1 MFDLKPKERGVA
13 LLVVLATILV
23 VVILANIVLNIMVS
37 QSRFTHHKVNRIQ
50 AEYAAWA
57 AINFA
62 QEMLRTGAW
71 TPASCPGPG
80 GCPLFDGTF
89 PTTIVGQ
96 TVTIILAPPGGAC
109 AAPVGSV
116 CVSAQVDYV
125 RPTP

>member
-1 MFDLKPKERGVA
+1 MSDLKPKEKGVA

-71 TPASCPGPG
+71 NSGTCPPPG
-80 GCPLFDGTF
+80 GCPLNDGTF
-89 PTTIVGQ
+89 PNSIIQPVI
-96 TVTIILAPPGGAC
+96 IILRPAGGVCGAPA
-109 AAPVGSV
+109 GSI
-116 CVSAQVDYV
+116 CVSAEVDYV